1 MSNPELPISPELRF
15 DPDASVQWVLLL
27 YGATMLAVQG
37 FEFSLRWLYAVV
49 NVDPNKV
56 SNASIERQW
65 RKAFEKMWSAFQ
77 KGSAGM
83 RLADENKGLKGQI
96 PDDLFDELDDFIQRR
111 RNPLAHN
118 FLVERISAEEGGRF
132 ASGTILFLVESTIA
146 ASKLND
152 RMQAVADE
160 IRSTWPE
167 QPKPPDEVL
176 KFMETLGR
184 VTMLKQFPQDFV
196 ERASGA
202 DAPDG

>member
-1 MSNPELPISPELRF
+1 VVWSGSCSVTAYGLHYAQ
-15 DPDASVQWVLLL
+15 PDRTPSYPQF
-27 YGATMLAVQG
+27 TSIHQPSHAV
-37 FEFSLRWLYAVV
+37 
-49 NVDPNKV
+49 D
-56 SNASIERQW
+56 
-65 RKAFEKMWSAFQ
+65 RKAGAGQSAFQ

-83 RLADENKGLKGQI
+83 RLSDENKGLKGRI

-118 FLVERISAEEGGRF
+118 FLVERISAEAGGRF

>member
-1 MSNPELPISPELRF
+1 MSDPELPTSPGLRV

-83 RLADENKGLKGQI
+83 RLADENKGLKGRI

-111 RNPLAHN
+111 PILWHI
-118 FLVERISAEEGGRF
+118 IS
-132 ASGTILFLVESTIA
+132 
-146 ASKLND
+146 
-152 RMQAVADE
+152 
-160 IRSTWPE
+160 
-167 QPKPPDEVL
+167 
-176 KFMETLGR
+176 
-184 VTMLKQFPQDFV
+184 
-196 ERASGA
+196 
-202 DAPDG
+202 